1 MNTVVSMV
9 TFICS
14 ICSPPRLKVSGT
26 ADLPDTFY
34 EEDENGEEN
43 TITMNADGMYIA
55 PIEET
60 SL

>member
-9 TFICS
+9 TFIYS
-14 ICSPPRLKVSGT
+14 FCSPPQLKISST
-26 ADLPDTFY
+26 ADLPETFY
-34 EEDENGEEN
+34 EEDENAEES
-43 TITMNADGMYIA
+43 TITMNANGMYIA